1 MVITNLL
8 VKRKRGDEHP
18 LEEVRSFEVDENG
31 IVGASPASITRHVL
45 FLPKQ
50 ILEKFSLIPGDFRE
64 NIIVDGANIHALKS
78 GTVLLIGAVKI
89 RLTYHCEPCKRV
101 RKFGFIKDVIHKRG
115 YLGTV
120 LNAGTINVNDKI
132 EISQTE
138 FFDVIPY
145 DTKERIQW
153 YLNQQKNPVSAAQ
166 ITVDLGFI
174 KAIEKVIPKMVEK
187 MGPHYQKLLL
197 TEVTREL

>member
-8 VKRKRGDEHP
+8 VKRKGGDEHP
-18 LEEVRSFEVDENG
+18 LEEVKSFEVDENG
-31 IVGASPASITRHVL
+31 IIGAIPASITRHVL

-50 ILEKFSLIPGDFRE
+50 VLEDFNLAPGNFRE
-64 NIIVDGANIHALKS
+64 NIIIDGANIHALKS
-78 GTVLLIGAVKI
+78 GTVLLIGTVKI

-101 RKFGFIKDVIHKRG
+101 RKFGSIKDIMHKRG

-120 LNAGTINVNDKI
+120 LNAGTINVNDTI

-145 DTKERIQW
+145 EIKERIQW
-153 YLNQQKNPVSAAQ
+153 YLNQQENPVSASQ
-166 ITVDLGFI
+166 ITVDLGFT
-174 KAIEKVIPKMVEK
+174 KSTEQVIPKMVEQ

-197 TEVTREL
+197 I

>member
-1 MVITNLL
+1 MVIRNLL

-18 LEEVRSFEVDENG
+18 LEEVRSFDVDENG
-31 IVGASPASITRHVL
+31 IVGAIPASMTRHIL

-50 ILEKFSLIPGDFRE
+50 VLEAFSLSPGNFRE
-64 NIIVDGANIHALKS
+64 NIIIDGADIHALKS

-101 RKFGFIKDVIHKRG
+101 LKFGSIKDVMHKRG

-120 LNAGTINVNDKI
+120 LNAGTINVNDRI
-132 EISQTE
+132 EISKTE

-145 DTKERIQW
+145 DIKERIQW
-153 YLNQQKNPVSAAQ
+153 YLNQQEKPVSASQ
-166 ITVDLGFI
+166 ITFDLGLT
-174 KAIEKVIPKMVEK
+174 KSTEKVIPKMLEK
-187 MGPHYQKLLL
+187 MGADYQKLLL
-197 TEVTREL
+197 N